1 MTDDIVKT
9 GSKCYIVFANGGR
22 WDDSWSTP
30 IKAFRT
36 EEEATRYK
44 GYLEKSVP
52 EFSEH
57 LHKLMLRLYAISYRA
72 AIKLVDEDSEE
83 FYKIYDSIYEPLRH
97 KAELKYA
104 GYTAWK
110 DECDC
115 FYTICEVEMESKS
128 SECLE
133 GLKSLQEY
141 VLRLKK
147 ENERLQKELSLL
159 LLSQITENDQK
170 LGLYE

>member
-1 MTDDIVKT
+1 MTDDTVKI
-9 GSKCYIVFANGGR
+9 GSKCYIVFANGGQ
-22 WDDSWSTP
+22 WEDSWSTP

-36 EEEATRYK
+36 EEEAARYK
-44 GYLEKSVP
+44 MFLENNIPKYSD
-52 EFSEH
+52 H
-57 LHKLMLRLYAISYRA
+57 LHELMCRIDKLAYRA
-72 AIKLVDEDSEE
+72 AIKFTDESSEE
-83 FYKIYDSIYEPLRH
+83 FYKIYNSIYEPLRH

-115 FYTICEVEMESKS
+115 FYTVRDVEMESKS
-128 SECLE
+128 PECLE
-133 GLKSLQEY
+133 DLKALQEY
-141 VLRLKK
+141 ALHLKK

-159 LLSQITENDQK
+159 LLSQITEIDQK